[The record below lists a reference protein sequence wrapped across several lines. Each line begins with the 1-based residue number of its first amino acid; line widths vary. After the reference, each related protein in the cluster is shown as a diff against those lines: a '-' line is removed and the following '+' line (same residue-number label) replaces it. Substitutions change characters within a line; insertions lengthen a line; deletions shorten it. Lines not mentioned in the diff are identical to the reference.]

1 METRKWSSYGAKR
14 ANFPS
19 FPMPVAV
26 SNLPPHRRAQW
37 AALCRPLIFC
47 GKTKITAAVSEAKK
61 LLAAEPR
68 RRDGKLDGWE
78 IFQGERWPDPSFRG
92 QPRTQRRR
100 VPEVHYP
107 VTLCLSLRAASLVIS
122 PVAL

>member
-1 METRKWSSYGAKR
+1 MVFLRSKEGELPL
-14 ANFPS
+14 FPHACGCFQS
-19 FPMPVAV
+19 
-26 SNLPPHRRAQW
+26 LPPHRRAQW
-37 AALCRPLIFC
+37 AALCRPLIFFY
-47 GKTKITAAVSEAKK
+47 GKTKATAAVSEAEK
-61 LLAAEPR
+61 LLAAEAG

-78 IFQGERWPDPSFRG
+78 IFQGERRPDPSFRG

-100 VPEVHYP
+100 LPEVHYP